1 MDYKNKYKNALRW
14 IESIYP
20 TLQHEQQM
28 EAEGVFPEL
37 AESEDERIRKE
48 LIKETKGSEMRLF
61 EIVSND
67 EFVAWLE
74 KLSEQKLTDN
84 VEPKFKVGD
93 WLQYR
98 SAEPFLVEEITEQGY
113 TNGNS
118 CLPFEWEN
126 ETHLWTIQDA
136 KEGDVLA
143 CNEEIL
149 LFKSFSVQGRI
160 SLYCWYNGQTK
171 NFHSKEVDNTSLTTR
186 NKIFPATKEQRDTLF
201 AKMKE
206 AGYEWNA
213 DKKELKK
220 IEQKSAWSEDDEIGL
235 DDALWCC
242 KQAASI
248 AKDENDMG
256 NAWYA
261 ENWLK
266 SIKDRIGSGLI
277 CTVKDDEST
286 DEQKPADKVK
296 PKFKAGDWIVDNR
309 TGVVHYI
316 AKIKG
321 TVDGCYYVLGYDKG
335 LLHVNNETDYHLWT
349 VADAK
354 DGDVLVDIC
363 GNIGIYL
370 RHIGFGWRS
379 YCSFGRH
386 VGFHTFIVNHEI
398 EGTHPATPTQ
408 RDLLFQKMKED
419 GYMWD
424 SHAKMLICSADMK
437 SK

>member
-61 EIVSND
+61 ETVSND

-113 TNGNS
+113 INGNS
-118 CLPFEWEN
+118 CLPFEWGN
-126 ETHLWTIQDA
+126 EINLWSIQDA
-136 KEGDVLA
+136 KDGDVLA

-149 LFKSFSVQGRI
+149 LFKSYSVQGRI

-277 CTVKDDEST
+277 CTVKDDEKAEMIVYCST
-286 DEQKPADKVK
+286 HPLCCERC
-296 PKFKAGDWIVDNR
+296 GE
-309 TGVVHYI
+309 YI
-316 AKIKG
+316 W
-321 TVDGCYYVLGYDKG
+321 
-335 LLHVNNETDYHLWT
+335 E
-349 VADAK
+349 AK
-354 DGDVLVDIC
+354 DGADTA
-363 GNIGIYL
+363 
-370 RHIGFGWRS
+370 F
-379 YCSFGRH
+379 
-386 VGFHTFIVNHEI
+386 
-398 EGTHPATPTQ
+398 
-408 RDLLFQKMKED
+408 K
-419 GYMWD
+419 
-424 SHAKMLICSADMK
+424 ADMK
-437 SK
+437 MAKWKDEDAQAERQALIDKSCEWLRNNSYMLDTWDEDKYYVVFEFPSKDEMIEYFRKAMKGGEE

>member
-28 EAEGVFPEL
+28 EAEGVFTEL

-61 EIVSND
+61 ETVSND

-98 SAEPFLVEEITEQGY
+98 SVEPFLVEEITEQGY
-113 TNGNS
+113 INGNS
-118 CLPFEWEN
+118 CLPFEWGN
-126 ETHLWTIQDA
+126 EINLWSIQDA
-136 KEGDVLA
+136 KDGDVLA

-149 LFKSFSVQGRI
+149 LFKSYSVQGRI

-277 CTVKDDEST
+277 CTVKDDEKAEMIAYCST
-286 DEQKPADKVK
+286 HPLCCERC
-296 PKFKAGDWIVDNR
+296 GE
-309 TGVVHYI
+309 YI
-316 AKIKG
+316 W
-321 TVDGCYYVLGYDKG
+321 
-335 LLHVNNETDYHLWT
+335 E
-349 VADAK
+349 AK
-354 DGDVLVDIC
+354 DGADTA
-363 GNIGIYL
+363 
-370 RHIGFGWRS
+370 F
-379 YCSFGRH
+379 
-386 VGFHTFIVNHEI
+386 
-398 EGTHPATPTQ
+398 
-408 RDLLFQKMKED
+408 K
-419 GYMWD
+419 
-424 SHAKMLICSADMK
+424 ADMK
-437 SK
+437 MAKWKDEDAQAERQALIDKSCEWLRNNSYMLDTWDEDKYYVVFEFPSKDEMIEYFRKAMKGGEE